1 MCSSW
6 SRNPWHRVGMTGLGL
21 GLLIVLTCL
30 SAQAQ
35 TTEERIE
42 RLERSMSQMT
52 QALPT
57 WRKRF
62 EFDGDLRLR
71 YQYEDT
77 TGEAERHRGRFRY
90 RLAVTATITD
100 QLKTVFGLASGSS
113 DPRSTNQ
120 TFEDSFSS
128 KPVQIDLAYAQY
140 QPIKV
145 IKLVGGKFKNPIW
158 LPSDLLWDSDINPE
172 GGAVQLDFA
181 TAIGLDILFNTG
193 IFVIDENSGGGD
205 PLVIPIQGG
214 ISYAFNKQ
222 VDFQLAVTYYSFV
235 DVEGSAL
242 EFSEQFAGVGN
253 TLVDDVLM
261 FDYDSISVG
270 AEVGFNKLLGE
281 IMPYIGLFGEYVYN
295 FDPDD
300 DNEGYLGGIK
310 IGHRQVSEGG
320 QWQATFLYRYL
331 ERDAWLDTF
340 PDSDFLGGS
349 TNGEGYEIIVSYGVN
364 KYVTLGMDY
373 YHSEQIDGDADQ
385 ELLQLDVVLKF

>member
-1 MCSSW
+1 MKRPSTAIKAQMVGMGMRPAW
-6 SRNPWHRVGMTGLGL
+6 SRGRLNRGWMTGLWM
-21 GLLIVLTCL
+21 GLLVVLACM

-35 TTEERIE
+35 TMEDRIE
-42 RLERSMSQMT
+42 KLENTMSQMT
-52 QALPT
+52 KALPV

-71 YQYEDT
+71 YQYEDI
-77 TGEAERHRGRFRY
+77 TGEEERHRGRFRY
-90 RLAVTATITD
+90 RLAVTANITD
-100 QLKTVFGLASGSS
+100 QLKTVFGLASGGS

-120 TFEDSFSS
+120 TFGDSFSS

-140 QPIKV
+140 QPLKA

-172 GGAVQLDFA
+172 GGAAQLDFE
-181 TAIGLDILFNTG
+181 TAVGLDILFNIG
-193 IFVIDENSGGGD
+193 IFVIDEESGGGD
-205 PLVIPIQGG
+205 PLVVPIQGG
-214 ISYAFNKQ
+214 VSYEFNER

-235 DVEGSAL
+235 DVQGHTL
-242 EFSEQFAGVGN
+242 DFSEQFAGIGN
-253 TLVDDVLM
+253 TVIDDALVY
-261 FDYDSISVG
+261 DYDSISVG
-270 AEVGFNKLLGE
+270 AEVGFNKFLGK

-310 IGHRQVSEGG
+310 IGHRKVSEGG

-331 ERDAWLDTF
+331 ERDAWPDVF

-349 TNGEGYEIIVSYGVN
+349 TNGEGVQSRHSQN
-364 KYVTLGMDY
+364 LGY
-373 YHSEQIDGDADQ
+373 SETSI
-385 ELLQLDVVLKF
+385 LQR